1 MSIALRVHEA
11 EPIKKLLEVVAS
23 SGLAKASTESDEV
36 EKLTAADKLKHD
48 KLDLLLAFL
57 GIVLLA
63 LVDFDEAHDIAV
75 LKLGQSGH
83 FGINELLEGLIR
95 VDDLDGVAGASCVL
109 CELHLAGNAASKRS
123 S

>member
-1 MSIALRVHEA
+1 MSIALCVHEA

-36 EKLTAADKLKHD
+36 EKLTAADKLKYD

-63 LVDFDEAHDIAV
+63 LADLDEAHDIAV
-75 LKLGQSGH
+75 LELRQS
-83 FGINELLEGLIR
+83 
-95 VDDLDGVAGASCVL
+95 
-109 CELHLAGNAASKRS
+109 
-123 S
+123 

>member
-1 MSIALRVHEA
+1 VHEA
-11 EPIKKLLEVVAS
+11 ETIKKLLEVVAS
-23 SGLAKASTESDEV
+23 SGLGKASTESDEV

-75 LKLGQSGH
+75 LKLGQS
-83 FGINELLEGLIR
+83 
-95 VDDLDGVAGASCVL
+95 
-109 CELHLAGNAASKRS
+109 
-123 S
+123 